1 MYPLLMFTPSQ
12 YSAVNMFVLGKR
24 LGCLDEQIP
33 PDCQEFIDQIH
44 KFFDASQN
52 IFFGLP
58 LYKLYATQ
66 DYKDLQESFTRIF
79 DIAMSHV
86 QERLDEIEKEEALE
100 SGDEDGPP
108 VGVDFLTYMSKA
120 DKMPLE
126 MITTNAIDLLA
137 AGVDTV
143 S

>member
-1 MYPLLMFTPSQ
+1 MCVVPLNI
-12 YSAVNMFVLGKR
+12 AVNMFVLGKR

-33 PDCQEFIDQIH
+33 PDCQEFIDLLH
-44 KFFDASQN
+44 KFFDASQKLL
-52 IFFGLP
+52 FGLP
-58 LYKLYATQ
+58 LYKLYPTQ
-66 DYKDLQESFTRIF
+66 DYKDLHESFRRMF
-79 DIAMSHV
+79 DIAMSHIK
-86 QERLDEIEKEEALE
+86 ERLDEIENEEALE
-100 SGDEDGPP
+100 SGDEEGPP

-126 MITTNAIDLLA
+126 NITTNAIDLLG